1 MMKTS
6 ILALFFTMLTLS
18 FGASSE
24 EVDKANPYKMIK
36 EVADIT
42 FTRFANER
50 NEIRK
55 NPNMLKDIVREELMP
70 YVDYKYAAFK
80 VLGTYLKKTTKEERN
95 AFVPIFRDYLVA
107 SYAQV
112 FTLYDD
118 QVVEFEP
125 AKEVDE
131 KSKILV
137 VRTSIIEQGRNPIDI
152 AFKVRKNK
160 NTAEWRAFDMIAE
173 GVSLL
178 DSKESELSSVIR
190 QNGLTHVTEMLKE
203 KATRD
208 IVFKEKG

>member
-1 MMKTS
+1 MKTS

-80 VLGTYLKKTTKEERN
+80 VLGTYLKKTTKEERGG
-95 AFVPIFRDYLVA
+95 DY
-107 SYAQV
+107 
-112 FTLYDD
+112 
-118 QVVEFEP
+118 
-125 AKEVDE
+125 
-131 KSKILV
+131 
-137 VRTSIIEQGRNPIDI
+137 
-152 AFKVRKNK
+152 FKHKPNNCKKTENK
-160 NTAEWRAFDMIAE
+160 NTKSNE
-173 GVSLL
+173 GLINR
-178 DSKESELSSVIR
+178 KI
-190 QNGLTHVTEMLKE
+190 
-203 KATRD
+203 
-208 IVFKEKG
+208 